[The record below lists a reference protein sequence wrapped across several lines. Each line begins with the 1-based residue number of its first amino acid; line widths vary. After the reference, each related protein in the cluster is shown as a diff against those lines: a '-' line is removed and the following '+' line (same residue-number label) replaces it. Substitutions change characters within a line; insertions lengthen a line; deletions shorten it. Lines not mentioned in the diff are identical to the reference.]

1 MKTRTFQLLAIFI
14 FGAGTIFAQDIPES
28 QVPSVILNNFK
39 KEFPKAE
46 DIEWELKKG
55 EYNVEFEIGWTK
67 DFEAWF
73 SADGKL
79 LRYTEDISEKELPS
93 KVSEAVKSKFPDYR
107 IDDVEKIV
115 SNGKE
120 VYKVELERG
129 KEDFKVFFTKSG
141 EQVQNYNH

>member
-1 MKTRTFQLLAIFI
+1 MKTRVIQIIAVLMMGTGTL
-14 FGAGTIFAQDIPES
+14 FGQDIPES
-28 QVPSVILNNFK
+28 QVPSVVINNFK

-46 DIEWELKKG
+46 DIEWELKRG

-67 DFEAWF
+67 DYEAWF

-79 LRYTEDISEKELPS
+79 LRYTEDISERELPK

-115 SNGKE
+115 NDGKE
-120 VYKVELERG
+120 IYELELERG

-141 EQVQNYNH
+141 EQVQNYKK